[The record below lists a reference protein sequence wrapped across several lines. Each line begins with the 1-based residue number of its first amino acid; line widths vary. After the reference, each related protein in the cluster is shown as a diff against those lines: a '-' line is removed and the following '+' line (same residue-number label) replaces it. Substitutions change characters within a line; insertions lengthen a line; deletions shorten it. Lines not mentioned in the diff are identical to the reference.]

1 MMFTAQICTTFR
13 TMEKRKLKV
22 AVISDVHL
30 GTYGCHAEELNTYL
44 KSIDPEILIINGDFI
59 DIWQLSKFYFPDSHW
74 RVIQRVIKMMMHG
87 TQVYYLTGNHD
98 EMLRKFSGF
107 SLDNLHL
114 KDKLVLTLDGQ
125 KNWFFHGDIFDVT
138 MRHSKWLAKIGGA
151 GYDILILINRFVNV
165 LLEKF
170 GREKISLSKKVK
182 DSVKAAVKHINSFE
196 QTAAEI
202 AIQNDYSHVI
212 CGHIHEPVMKNYRS
226 ENGSVTYLNS
236 GDWIENLT
244 SLEYTDD
251 WKLVYF
257 KDLKFETF
265 ADDETIMR
273 QLSPDIKDMQD
284 AFDKHRSVLKAPL
297 VKEKLTA

>member
-1 MMFTAQICTTFR
+1 
-13 TMEKRKLKV
+13 MEKRKLKV

-30 GTYGCHAEELNTYL
+30 GTYGCHAEELNAYL

-98 EMLRKFSGF
+98 ELLRKFSGF

-114 KDKLVLTLDGQ
+114 EDKLVLTLDG
-125 KNWFFHGDIFDVT
+125 KKHWFFHGDIFDVT

-151 GYDILILINRFVNV
+151 GYDILILINRFVNL

-170 GREKISLSKKVK
+170 GKEKISLSKKVK
-182 DSVKAAVKHINSFE
+182 DSVKAAVKHINNFE

-202 AIQNDYSHVI
+202 AIQNDYTHVI
-212 CGHIHEPVMKNYRS
+212 CGHIHEPVMKTYRS
-226 ENGSVTYLNS
+226 DNGSVTYLNS

-244 SLEYTDD
+244 ALEFTQEWNLIYYHE
-251 WKLVYF
+251 LN
-257 KDLKFETF
+257 LKTGQ
-265 ADDETIMR
+265 DEEAIVR
-273 QLSPDIKDMQD
+273 QLSPDIIAMQH
-284 AFDKHRSVLKAPL
+284 AFDRHRELNTSKVAFAN
-297 VKEKLTA
+297 ETRIA

>member
-1 MMFTAQICTTFR
+1 
-13 TMEKRKLKV
+13 MEKRKMKV

-44 KSIDPEILIINGDFI
+44 KSIDPEILVVNGDFI

-114 KDKLVLTLDGQ
+114 EDKLILTIDGQ

-151 GYDILILINRFVNV
+151 GYDILILINRLVN
-165 LLEKF
+165 LILEKF
-170 GREKISLSKKVK
+170 GRGKISLSKKVK
-182 DSVKAAVKHINSFE
+182 DSVKAAVKHINNFE

-202 AIQNDYSHVI
+202 AIQNEYSHVI
-212 CGHIHEPVMKNYRS
+212 CGHIHEPVRKKYKS

-244 SLEYTDD
+244 SLEYTDE

-257 KDLKFETF
+257 KDLKFASEKEE
-265 ADDETIMR
+265 ETIIR
-273 QLSPDIKDMQD
+273 KLSPDIIDMQN
-284 AFDKHRSVLKAPL
+284 AFDKHREAISAK
-297 VKEKLTA
+297 TAFANEIRLA